1 MEVVGIRYGTLS
13 FRRGARG
20 GHPSGELLLGPI
32 WGRLA
37 CREGLCGV
45 GRAVSPL
52 MVCGRC
58 RGALERIG
66 GSPCPLTATR
76 DRPALLNGTVPSA
89 FTSGAAAWSPRAL
102 PRLSL
107 GRSWRSTWAQSWAIG
122 CTSWT
127 SEGGSPALRTPELSS
142 RRYTAP
148 RAGRE
153 RGWSWLPAPCQAS
166 RLSIEVEH
174 LFPTQIAAVI
184 NSALDTYFPEGCGVE
199 IVARPGRYY
208 VTSAFTLAASITAK
222 EEIPAEQPG
231 SDGPWG
237 CGAVGSTCLWDHG
250 P

>member
-13 FRRGARG
+13 FRQGARG

-45 GRAVSPL
+45 GWAVSPL

-58 RGALERIG
+58 RGATERIG

-107 GRSWRSTWAQSWAIG
+107 KLSWRSTWAQSWAIG

-127 SEGGSPALRTPELSS
+127 SEGGSPAPRTPELSS

-153 RGWSWLPAPCQAS
+153 RGWSWLPALHRAS
-166 RLSIEVEH
+166 RLSSWGRTSFPHPDRCRDKLCLGHVFPGGLWGGNHCETRAILRH
-174 LFPTQIAAVI
+174 LGLHSRSQHHSQGGDSRGAAG
-184 NSALDTYFPEGCGVE
+184 L
-199 IVARPGRYY
+199 
-208 VTSAFTLAASITAK
+208 
-222 EEIPAEQPG
+222 
-231 SDGPWG
+231 
-237 CGAVGSTCLWDHG
+237 
-250 P
+250 